1 MWCGVL
7 RPLRLG
13 TPGQAVALQE
23 GRNANEATAPA
34 RLPFPPGPSLHGR
47 MGTDGDEDF
56 LCFGRP
62 DAVALAQWMDKLE
75 AFKHAYERGK

>member
-1 MWCGVL
+1 VTKTSL
-7 RPLRLG
+7 I
-13 TPGQAVALQE
+13 VSIALLSSFLV
-23 GRNANEATAPA
+23 GCVATAPA

-56 LCFGRP
+56 LCFGRL